1 MPQYASAP
9 NIRLGPLRYYY
20 QADWLVIR
28 APDATYL
35 AVKLLGPHPTISHP
49 PQNEASSQLQLVAQT
64 ACADAAQSPNPYVPF
79 PLTHSTV

>member
-1 MPQYASAP
+1 MLPQYASAP
-9 NIRLGPLRYYY
+9 NIRLGSLGHYC
-20 QADWLVIR
+20 

-35 AVKLLGPHPTISHP
+35 AVKLLGPHTTNNHP
-49 PQNEASSQLQLVAQT
+49 PQIEASCQLQLAAQT